1 MRKAVVASLL
11 AIASAGSS
19 ARFGFSQAP
28 AAAPAASGQVQMPQA
43 EYNDYT
49 AAIGQTTPQTKAPAL
64 EAYLTKYP
72 NSSVK
77 ADVLQQLMV
86 AYSSFDPT
94 KTLDAADRLL
104 QVQPDNLRAITLEV
118 YFRKSAADQLTDPSA
133 KQTALDKAADYAQKG
148 LAAAKP
154 TEMSDADFTTLKT
167 NAYPIFYSAIGTA
180 ALNKKDTATAIDN
193 FKKELAAVP
202 VDQTTKPGPILQD
215 TYYLGLAYLQSTPPD
230 LLDCSFYV
238 ARFIAFAPD
247 PYKTQMAPTAQ
258 YCYKKYHGNA
268 DGYDKITTAA
278 SANLNPPSDLFS
290 SITPAPKPAD
300 IAHQT
305 VTSTPDLGTLALSD
319 KEFILQNGSQEDA
332 DKVWDTVKGKTV
344 QIPGATV
351 ISATDSVLTVAV
363 SDDAVQSKQA
373 DFTFNM
379 KEPLK
384 TVPTVGAKID
394 LTGTYASYT
403 RGSSTPAASTTPAA
417 TTGTTA
423 APSSTGTTDATG
435 TAATT
440 TGTADAAGSTAAGS
454 APGTTTSP
462 ATAGTTTVPGTTAG
476 TTGST
481 TTVPGTTAGT
491 TGSTT
496 TGTEGAATQ
505 SGTTSG
511 STDSASAAAAPGQL
525 MIVMSDGTVVT
536 KEAPRRTTT
545 RRPAARRRK

>member
-11 AIASAGSS
+11 AIASAGSG
-19 ARFGFSQAP
+19 ARFGFSQAA

-118 YFRKSAADQLTDPSA
+118 YFRKSAADQLTDPAA

-148 LAAAKP
+148 LAATKP

-180 ALNKKDTATAIDN
+180 ALNKKDTANAIDN

-230 LLDCSFYV
+230 LLNCSYYV

-278 SANLNPPSDLFS
+278 SANLNPPADLFG

-344 QIPGATV
+344 QIPDATV
-351 ISATDSVLTVAV
+351 ISATDSSLTVAV

-384 TVPTVGAKID
+384 TVPTVGSKIS
-394 LTGTYASYT
+394 LTGTYSSYT
-403 RGSSTPAASTTPAA
+403 RGGSSAASSTAANSTAASTA
-417 TTGTTA
+417 TTATA
-423 APSSTGTTDATG
+423 PASTGTTDAAGT
-435 TAATT
+435 TAASGTTPST
-440 TGTADAAGSTAAGS
+440 TGTATGATDAATGTAS
-454 APGTTTSP
+454 A
-462 ATAGTTTVPGTTAG
+462 AGTTTATDSTAA
-476 TTGST
+476 TS
-481 TTVPGTTAGT
+481 
-491 TGSTT
+491 
-496 TGTEGAATQ
+496 ATQ
-505 SGTTSG
+505 SGTTA
-511 STDSASAAAAPGQL
+511 STTQSSAAAAPGQL
-525 MIVMSDGTVVT
+525 MIIMSDGTVAT
-536 KEAPRRTTT
+536 KEAPRRTTTT
-545 RRPAARRRK
+545 RRPAARRR